1 MKITSGIINK
11 PQKIVIYGPEG
22 IGKSTFASKFPDPLF
37 EDTEGSTNKLDVR
50 RTPKSTSW
58 TMLFSHAQ
66 EVRDNPSLCK
76 TFVLDTADWAE
87 QLGKIHVCSKS
98 QKDGIEDFGYGK
110 GYTYLAE
117 AFGKLLNLLQ
127 EVVDAGVNVVI
138 TAHATM
144 RKFEQPDEMG
154 SYDRWEMKL
163 EKKVYPLVKEWA
175 DMVLFCNYKTY
186 VIDAD
191 GQGTQKG
198 KNKVQGGKRV
208 MYTSHH
214 PCWDAKNRHDLE
226 PELPFDYS
234 TIKRCIE
241 TRTNH
246 DQTSRTETLPALEP
260 EPKKEQTSAPIAEP
274 FKQTY
279 PKPAEEPGLNIPKAL
294 ADLMKESSVEIREI
308 QQAVASR
315 GYYPVDTPIENYDP
329 NFISGVLVGAWP
341 QVLGMIEKIR
351 EEAPF

>member
-1 MKITSGIINK
+1 MEITSGIINK
-11 PQKIVIYGPEG
+11 PQKIVVYGPEG

-37 EDTEGSTNKLDVR
+37 DDTEGSTNKLDVR
-50 RTPKSTSW
+50 RTPRSTSW

-66 EVRDNPSLCK
+66 EVRDKPSLCK

-175 DMVLFCNYKTY
+175 DMVLFCNYKTT
-186 VIDAD
+186 VINVDN
-191 GQGTQKG
+191 QGAQKG

-208 MYTSHH
+208 IYTSHH

-226 PELPFDYS
+226 PELPFDYEQ
-234 TIKRCIE
+234 IRHCIE
-241 TRTNH
+241 TG
-246 DQTSRTETLPALEP
+246 
-260 EPKKEQTSAPIAEP
+260 AEP
-274 FKQTY
+274 SPVQSEPVKAEPAHLRLQLESKNDTPPLLNPGSSTEKNLVGT
-279 PKPAEEPGLNIPKAL
+279 PKPL
-294 ADLMKESSVEIREI
+294 ADLMAANGVTVAEI
-308 QQAVASR
+308 QLAVASR
-315 GYYPVDTPIENYDP
+315 GYYPVDTPVENYDP

-341 QVLGMIEKIR
+341 QVFGMIEKIR